1 MERRLDSKLVGYYVI
16 IRSHKI
22 IIIYTMYSIKIFES
36 NFCRATY

>member
-22 IIIYTMYSIKIFES
+22 ITMYSIKIFES